1 MSMRQHAVISKAV
14 INMDQHGDRHIVCA
28 WDDCERDGY
37 ELYKC
42 TVNYGGTEQAQIVRY
57 VFCSERHRQYWIHS
71 HRSYGNLPS
80 GSACSF

>member
-1 MSMRQHAVISKAV
+1 MGREHAIIQKKV
-14 INMDQHGDRHIVCA
+14 INRDAWGDRKIVCA
-28 WDDCERDGY
+28 WDDCERDGFD
-37 ELYKC
+37 LYKC
-42 TVNYGGTEQAQIVRY
+42 RVNYGTPGYPQVVRY